1 MVTKTKRLPLT
12 LDPELGKLIA
22 EIAELRDIKQTRV
35 VTELLEECRPQ
46 LQTIRDALF
55 AIKNNEKPN
64 HEDILIK
71 LMGDSFQNI
80 TNAFKSLNNADD

>member
-12 LDPELGKLIA
+12 LDAELGQLISD
-22 EIAELRDIKQTRV
+22 IAELRGIKQTRV

-46 LQTIRDALF
+46 LQTIRDALL

-64 HEDILIK
+64 HDDILIK

-80 TNAFKSLNNADD
+80 SNAFKSIKND